1 MTIHGKIKFSSVY
14 KLGYFCLLLTSIVK
28 GRLFQRSTAVVY
40 LDNVT
45 IGRQFTG
52 TTHADIIFTIVLG
65 KAPFQRLED
74 LLAPGKLE
82 LAPTN
87 GLNDV
92 CFVGVLGADR
102 EQNLTNINAGSHT
115 NGFAVRVAHTTRQTI
130 GTGATQHFV
139 GAQDVEG
146 VGADPNVVGFLPDR
160 LGQVLVDG
168 NTASLQGFGR
178 DLLLFITDQV
188 GDKGK
193 EIDGRLFG
201 TRIKNTNLGFRDT
214 TTLCLNGLCGHVRG
228 LRNIE
233 KERQQQTNLQLT

>member
-1 MTIHGKIKFSSVY
+1 MSGLVEDTLFETSS
-14 KLGYFCLLLTSIVK
+14 
-28 GRLFQRSTAVVY
+28 AVVD
-40 LDNVT
+40 LDNVSV
-45 IGRQFTG
+45 GRQFSGSSQTDVFLAG
-52 TTHADIIFTIVLG
+52 VFG
-65 KAPFQRLED
+65 ESPLEGFED
-74 LLAPGKLE
+74 FLPSGKLE
-82 LAPTN
+82 FAPAN

-92 CFVGVLGADR
+92 WFVGVLGPDAQ
-102 EQNLTNINAGSHT
+102 ENLSNVDTGCHT
-115 NGFAVRVAHTTRQTI
+115 NGFAVRVAHATRQTI

-139 GAQDVEG
+139 GAQDVKG

-201 TRIKNTNLGFRDT
+201 TRIKNTNLGLRDT